1 MSISNHLAFITDDN
15 EINLKVAGAL
25 LKRLGWSVETFDN
38 ARAMLQRLEDV
49 QPASILLDISMPD
62 MGGESACAHI
72 RARSEWNA
80 IRVIAYTAHA
90 MSEDADR
97 FRANGFNAVLI
108 KPITLASLTQAMGHP
123 GRY

>member
-1 MSISNHLAFITDDN
+1 MSISSHLAFVTDDN
-15 EINLKVAGAL
+15 AINLKVASAL
-25 LKRLGWSVETFDN
+25 LKRLGWSIETFDN

-49 QPASILLDISMPD
+49 QPAAILLDISMPE

-72 RARSEWNA
+72 RTRNEWNA

-90 MSEDADR
+90 MSEDSAR
-97 FRANGFNAVLI
+97 FRANGFNEVLI

-123 GRY
+123 GQC

>member
-1 MSISNHLAFITDDN
+1 MSISSHLAFITDDN

-38 ARAMLQRLEDV
+38 A
-49 QPASILLDISMPD
+49 PD

-108 KPITLASLTQAMGHP
+108 KPITLASLTQAMGRP
-123 GRY
+123 EQC